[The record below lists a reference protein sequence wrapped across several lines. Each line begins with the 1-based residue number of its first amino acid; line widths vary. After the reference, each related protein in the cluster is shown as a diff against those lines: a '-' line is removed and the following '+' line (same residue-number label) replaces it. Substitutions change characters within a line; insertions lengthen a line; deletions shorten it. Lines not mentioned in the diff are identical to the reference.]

1 MNTQASTTVLQ
12 QKGLPQGLTIFTFLL
27 GIFMGALDH
36 GIVGPA
42 LSSIFATFHVD
53 SSWGVWSF
61 TIYTLVFAVSIPVLG
76 KLSDRFGRKQ
86 TFMFGIASFAI
97 GSLIATMSSNFW
109 VFLFGRAV
117 QAIGSGGIFP
127 ITAAQIAATY
137 PPEKRGKAMG
147 WIGVAFGLGTILG
160 PLVGS
165 VIIARFAWQWIFLIN
180 LPISLVILM
189 SIAGYKSDQHLVKK
203 PIDITGIIVLSA
215 IVLSMMIGISNHHA
229 LYVVAGLMLIP
240 FLVWIEKKQADPI
253 MNVSYLT
260 KRKTLTFLLASLF
273 SGFVMAT
280 ATNFI
285 PLYSETILEMG
296 KGEAGFS
303 VTPLAISSIIASF
316 VGGMLVDKWGAR
328 KALLLGFGLSLI
340 GAVSLGFLVQ
350 SVYFFFP
357 TILIMGFGI
366 GIIIGA
372 PLNILIL
379 QAVDP
384 KETGAAVGYI
394 SLFRSLGSTLGP
406 SISGL
411 FLSTFKDGFGYVY
424 LISAL
429 ASLLSLLLLT
439 LLVRNKKA

>member
-1 MNTQASTTVLQ
+1 MNPNVSAVRVQ
-12 QKGLPQGLTIFTFLL
+12 GLSQGLTIFTFLL

-42 LSSIFATFHVD
+42 LSSIFIAFGVD

-86 TFMFGIASFAI
+86 TFLFGIVAFAV
-97 GSLIATMSSNFW
+97 GSLIAAMASNFW
-109 VFLFGRAV
+109 IFLLGRAV

-160 PLVGS
+160 PVAGS
-165 VIIARFAWQWIFLIN
+165 VIIAHFDWQWIFLIN
-180 LPISLVILM
+180 LPISAVILIM
-189 SIAGYKSDQHLVKK
+189 IAGYKPNQQVVNR
-203 PIDITGIIVLSA
+203 PIDVAGIILLSA
-215 IVLSMMIGISNHHA
+215 IILLIMVGISSHQA
-229 LYVVAGLMLIP
+229 LYSLIGLL
-240 FLVWIEKKQADPI
+240 LVPVLVMIEKKQVDPVL
-253 MNVSYLT
+253 NVQYFT
-260 KRKTLTFLLASLF
+260 QGNTLTILAASLL

-285 PLYSETILEMG
+285 PLFSETILGLE
-296 KGEAGFS
+296 KGNAGFS
-303 VTPLAISSIIASF
+303 VTPLAIASM
-316 VGGMLVDKWGAR
+316 VASLAGGMLVDKWGA
-328 KALLLGFGLSLI
+328 KKVILLGFVITLAGALSLGI
-340 GAVSLGFLVQ
+340 FVSSMVLFL
-350 SVYFFFP
+350 P
-357 TILIMGFGI
+357 TVMIMGFGI

-384 KETGAAVGYI
+384 KEIGSAVGYL
-394 SLFRSLGSTLGP
+394 SLFRSIGSTLGP
-406 SISGL
+406 AIAGF
-411 FLSTFKDGFGYVY
+411 FLSSFQDGFSYIY
-424 LISAL
+424 LVSAVASVLSIVILFMFVQKKKL
-429 ASLLSLLLLT
+429 A
-439 LLVRNKKA
+439 